1 MKVNG
6 IVAEYN
12 PFHNGHSY
20 QLQHAKQLTGADYT
34 VVVMSG
40 NYVQRGAPAM
50 LDKHARAKMALQNG
64 ADLVLELPVCFAT
77 SSAEYFAMGSVSL
90 LDKLGVIDYICY
102 GSECGNTDIL
112 RKIASIL
119 TEEPEGY
126 RHLLKEFLHQ
136 GFSYP
141 SARTNALLEYDP
153 SLCSYRDIFSS
164 PNNILGIEYDKALLR
179 RKSTIQPV
187 TTLRVGSDYHDRR
200 LGIHQSSAKAIRQS
214 LKSGLTV
221 DNIREQMPLNSYE
234 ILTEYQRDRKFLFSN
249 DFSEILLY
257 KLLSERENGYTEF
270 WDVSGD
276 LSDRITNHLYDFKN
290 FDSFCDLLKTKDMTY
305 TRISRCLLHILLD
318 MKTDTLQTAAK
329 KDYITYARVLGFRK
343 ESTPLLRAIKEQA
356 SIPLVTKLA
365 DASKILSSEDY
376 AALQKELMQ
385 NDIYQS
391 TSALLS
397 HHTMVSELRKPII
410 TV

>member
-34 VVVMSG
+34 IIVMSG

-50 LDKHARAKMALQNG
+50 VDKYSRTKMALQNG

-77 SSAEYFAMGSVSL
+77 SSAESFAMGSVSL
-90 LDKLGVIDYICY
+90 LDKLGVVDHLCY
-102 GSECGNTDIL
+102 GSECGNTVIL

-119 TEEPEGY
+119 VEEPESY

-136 GFSYP
+136 GLSYP
-141 SARTNALLEYDP
+141 LARTNALLEYDP
-153 SLCSYRDIFSS
+153 SLCSYRDVFSS

-187 TTLRVGSDYHDRR
+187 TTLRAGSDYHDRR

-214 LKSGLTV
+214 LKAGISMDG
-221 DNIREQMPLNSYE
+221 IREQMPENAYE
-234 ILTEYQRDRKFLFSN
+234 VLREYEQTRRFLFSN
-249 DFSEILLY
+249 DFSEILHY
-257 KLLSERENGYTEF
+257 KLLLEQAEGYTGF
-270 WDVSGD
+270 LDVSPD
-276 LSDRITNHLYDFKN
+276 LSDRITKHLYAFET

-318 MKTDTLQTAAK
+318 LKADTIQAAAS

-343 ESTPLLRAIKEQA
+343 ESTPLLHAIKEHA

-365 DASKILSSEDY
+365 DAANILSSEDY
-376 AALQKELMQ
+376 VALQKELMQ

-391 TSALLS
+391 TSALLC
-397 HHTMVSELRKPII
+397 HHSMVSELQKPIVI
-410 TV
+410 V